1 MQRRGFLLS
10 IGLFIAALIGGSR
23 WLFGN
28 RFQRNVAISYA
39 ELPEDVQVLSRQ
51 GFINAFPD
59 LSVQDLI
66 RKLYDRGVY
75 NTDGFH
81 INRIRDNAVNDPLI
95 EFGKTAYARGSGGT
109 RCCP

>member
-1 MQRRGFLLS
+1 M
-10 IGLFIAALIGGSR
+10 LF
-23 WLFGN
+23 
-28 RFQRNVAISYA
+28 
-39 ELPEDVQVLSRQ
+39 RQ

-81 INRIRDNAVNDPLI
+81 INRIRDNAVNDPLNLLQNSCP
-95 EFGKTAYARGSGGT
+95 GSGEAGSVG
-109 RCCP
+109 